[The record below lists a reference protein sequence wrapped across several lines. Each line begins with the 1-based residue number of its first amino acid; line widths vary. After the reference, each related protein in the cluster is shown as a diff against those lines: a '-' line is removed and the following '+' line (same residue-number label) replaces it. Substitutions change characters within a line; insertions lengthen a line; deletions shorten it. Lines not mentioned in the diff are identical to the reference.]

1 MQSRK
6 LPTIA
11 GIKFTGRPRT
21 ARRQTWNKSI
31 LNGNVWVDITPN
43 PGKTYTRDTWPPRG
57 RGRGESLISPRRI
70 EAKLRAC
77 EVMQLRSEGHTWAS
91 IARATG
97 FKDAS
102 GPYRA
107 MKRAIDRVDWDNDR
121 RYQLFKEQYGLSD
134 EDIQMLQE
142 MNLEE
147 DRPPTTD
154 HFRKHK
160 AGNAGY

>member
-1 MQSRK
+1 M
-6 LPTIA
+6 
-11 GIKFTGRPRT
+11 GRPRT
-21 ARRQTWNKSI
+21 ARRLSWDKTIIAQGLPDVPDGTI
-31 LNGNVWVDITPN
+31 CDVTPA
-43 PGKTYTRDTWPPRG
+43 PGCTYTRYTWPPRG

-70 EAKLRAC
+70 EAKLRATKVI
-77 EVMQLRSEGHTWAS
+77 ELRIEGHTWES

-121 RYQLFKEQYGLSD
+121 RYELFKEQYGLSD

-142 MNLEE
+142 MELEE
-147 DRPPTTD
+147 E
-154 HFRKHK
+154 
-160 AGNAGY
+160 